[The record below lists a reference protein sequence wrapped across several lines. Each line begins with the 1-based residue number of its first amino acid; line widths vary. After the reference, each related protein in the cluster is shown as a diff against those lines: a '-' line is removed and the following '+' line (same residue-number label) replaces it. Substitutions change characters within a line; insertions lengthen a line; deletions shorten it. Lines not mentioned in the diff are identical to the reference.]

1 MRKLL
6 SLLPLAFAAMPALA
20 LQVVPI
26 SYDMNNGAGYLD
38 QLYSGSG
45 CRTCAG
51 AALSGGLGEL
61 TDGVVPTTNWNV
73 NSTPWVGWNTS
84 QSITF
89 NFAPGSEID
98 TVIFRF
104 DDSNS
109 NGVAPPA
116 SVTIGGQTFA
126 ITDPVGTA
134 PFNFIVS
141 GLTFAGSSMPIT
153 ITARGGSWMMLSEVT
168 FQSTVPEPAT
178 ALTMLVGLAGL
189 MGAVRLKRRQSHP
202 GLPA

>member
-6 SLLPLAFAAMPALA
+6 SLLPLAFAAMPAMA

-26 SYDMNNGAGYLD
+26 SYNMTNGAGYLD
-38 QLYSGSG
+38 DLYNGSG

-51 AALSGGLGEL
+51 SALSGGLGEL
-61 TDGVVPTTNWNV
+61 TDGVLPTTNWNV
-73 NSTPWVGWNTS
+73 SSTPWVGWNTS
-84 QSITF
+84 QTLTF
-89 NFAPGSEID
+89 NFAPNSAID

-116 SVTIGGQTFA
+116 SVTIGGQTFT

-134 PFNFIVS
+134 PFNFTVS
-141 GLTFAGSSMPIT
+141 GLTFVGSSMPIT
-153 ITARGGSWMMLSEVT
+153 ITTRSGSWMMLSEVS
-168 FQSTVPEPAT
+168 FQSTVPEPGT
-178 ALTMLVGLAGL
+178 ALTMLVGVAGL
-189 MGAVRLKRRQSHP
+189 LGAVRLQRRAR
-202 GLPA
+202 PAARG